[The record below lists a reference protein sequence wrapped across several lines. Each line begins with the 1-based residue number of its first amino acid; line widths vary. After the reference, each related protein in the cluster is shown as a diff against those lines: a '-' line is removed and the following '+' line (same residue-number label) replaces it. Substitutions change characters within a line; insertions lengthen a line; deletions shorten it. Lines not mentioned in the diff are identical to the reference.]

1 MKDLY
6 EVLRQKEM
14 DIARVRMQIKALHTV
29 IPLLADDRGQPK
41 SATGVSS
48 SAPQRK
54 QVASGPGREGAFP

>member
-14 DIARVRMQIKALHTV
+14 DIARVRMQIKALDTV
-29 IPLLADDRGQPK
+29 IPLLADDTGHTE

-48 SAPQRK
+48 AAP
-54 QVASGPGREGAFP
+54 PYGRRNACVLCL

>member
-1 MKDLY
+1 MKDLC

-29 IPLLADDRGQPK
+29 IPLLADDTGHTK

-48 SAPQRK
+48 AAPEHK

>member
-14 DIARVRMQIKALHTV
+14 DIARVRIQIKALHKV
-29 IPLLADDRGQPK
+29 IPLLADDTGQPK

-48 SAPQRK
+48 AAPEHK
-54 QVASGPGREGAFP
+54 QVASGAGREGAFP